1 MADCP
6 EESQS
11 LILHILSNILINGSE
26 VNRTTMKQLD
36 LSALRAKILAARESS
51 QVAKTSTIESALSE
65 AAPAEPL
72 VDSSP
77 TQNNIPNDD
86 SAENKT
92 TALRTGYD
100 RNGHPI
106 SYNRKQSEFI
116 DLAATGKSCV
126 LIGAAGT
133 GKTTT
138 QRAAILELLANGMLP
153 PIGAH
158 DHSHL
163 PPSTA
168 PGIVICA
175 FTRRATNNIRRNLT
189 EDLQPNC
196 LTIHKLLEY
205 QPVDYETVD
214 PETGKTIR
222 SKRFE
227 ATRNAENPIP
237 ATIRTIVIEEASMV
251 STQLYQEIIN
261 ACPHKPQFIF
271 LGDIQQLPP
280 VFGAAILGFALSALP
295 VIELTEVYRQALE
308 SPILSLAHRIL
319 SGNSIKPSALEE
331 WNQPKKGLII
341 HPWKKQISPENATS
355 TLAKFFIAALNKGE
369 YDPESDAILIPF
381 NKSCGTIE
389 LNAHIANQIAKN
401 EGREV
406 YQILHGFLASYY
418 SIGDKCLYDKED
430 AIILDIQPNAGYSG
444 RSPIPHSTNLN
455 YWGHIRSSA
464 DSDHLISEAS
474 ENAAEDIDALLGQ
487 VASAEYENEDERT
500 RAASHRI
507 QLQLLDSDRT
517 IWISS
522 AGDMKKLDLGYAIT
536 VHKSQGSEWG
546 RVFLCFH
553 KSHATMLQREL
564 LYTAVTR
571 AKNSLLIICEKDT
584 FQKGIES
591 QRIRG
596 NTLKDKAE
604 YFKGKYSESDH
615 PTFY

>member
-1 MADCP
+1 
-6 EESQS
+6 
-11 LILHILSNILINGSE
+11 
-26 VNRTTMKQLD
+26 MKHTID
-36 LSALRAKILAARESS
+36 LAALRAKILAAKQS
-51 QVAKTSTIESALSE
+51 QVQASAASIETVPSVETPVAAITST
-65 AAPAEPL
+65 
-72 VDSSP
+72 
-77 TQNNIPNDD
+77 
-86 SAENKT
+86 
-92 TALRTGYD
+92 LRTGYD
-100 RNGHPI
+100 RNGSAI
-106 SYNRKQSEFI
+106 QYNAEQSEFI
-116 DLAATGKSCV
+116 TLAGTGKSCV

-138 QRAAILELLANGMLP
+138 QRAAILELLSNGMLP
-153 PIGAH
+153 PLGSH

-163 PPSTA
+163 PASTA

-205 QPVDYETVD
+205 QPVEFETID

-227 ATRNAENPIP
+227 ATRCAENPLP
-237 ATIRTIVIEEASMV
+237 STIRTIVIEEASMV
-251 STQLYQEIIN
+251 STQLYQELIN
-261 ACPHKPQFIF
+261 AAPHKPQFIF

-280 VFGAAILGFALSALP
+280 VFGAAILGFALSSLP

-319 SGNSIKPSALEE
+319 SGNPILPTALEA
-331 WNQPKKGLII
+331 WNKKDKGLIL
-341 HPWKKQISPENATS
+341 HPWKKSLSPENATT

-369 YDPESDAILIPF
+369 YDPETDAILIPF

-389 LNAHIANQIAKN
+389 LNAHIANQIAQN

-406 YQILHGFLASYY
+406 YQILHGFLASHY
-418 SIGDKCLYDKED
+418 SVGDKCLYDKED

-444 RSPIPHSTNLN
+444 KPPVPHSVHLN
-455 YWGHIRSSA
+455 YWGQLRSSA
-464 DSDHLISEAS
+464 DSEYHTQSSADESD
-474 ENAAEDIDALLGQ
+474 DIDALLSQ
-487 VASAEYENEDERT
+487 VTSADYENDDERT
-500 RAASHRI
+500 RAASHRV
-507 QLQLLDSDRT
+507 QLHLLDSDRT
-517 IWISS
+517 VWISS

-536 VHKSQGSEWG
+536 VHKSQGSEWSK
-546 RVFLCFH
+546 VFLCFH

-571 AKNSLLIICEKDT
+571 AKTSLFIICEKDT

-591 QRIRG
+591 QRIKG
-596 NTLKDKAE
+596 NTLAEKAE
-604 YFKGKYSESDH
+604 HFKGKYSASDH
-615 PTFY
+615 PTFWL

>member
-1 MADCP
+1 MNKR
-6 EESQS
+6 
-11 LILHILSNILINGSE
+11 I
-26 VNRTTMKQLD
+26 D
-36 LSALRAKILAARESS
+36 LSALRAKILAAQASQKASQGITIESS
-51 QVAKTSTIESALSE
+51 QNVENQSNPASIQAASAGQSISHTNNASNAQLLSG
-65 AAPAEPL
+65 L
-72 VDSSP
+72 DKFGNSI
-77 TQNNIPNDD
+77 Q
-86 SAENKT
+86 
-92 TALRTGYD
+92 
-100 RNGHPI
+100 
-106 SYNRKQSEFI
+106 YNQAQSDFI
-116 DLAATGKSCV
+116 RLASTGKSCV

-138 QRAAILELLANGMLP
+138 QRAALINVLQSGMIP
-153 PIGAH
+153 PLGSH

-163 PPSTA
+163 PASTQ
-168 PGIVICA
+168 PGIAICA
-175 FTRRATNNIRRNLT
+175 FTRRATNNIRRNLS

-205 QPVDYETVD
+205 QPVEFETYD

-227 ATRNAENPIP
+227 ATRNRLNPLP
-237 ATIRTIVIEEASMV
+237 PTLKLIVLEEASMI
-251 STQLYQEIIN
+251 STQLYMEIID

-280 VFGAAILGFALSALP
+280 VFGAAILGFALAELP

-319 SGNSIKPSALEE
+319 SGQPITPSKLESWHNPE
-331 WNQPKKGLII
+331 KGLLLT
-341 HPWKKQISPENATS
+341 PWKKSISPENATL
-355 TLAKFFIAALNKGE
+355 TLAKFFINAMHKGE

-389 LNAHIANQIAKN
+389 LNAHIANAIA
-401 EGREV
+401 REQERTT

-430 AIILDIQPNAGYSG
+430 AIILDIQPNPSYSG
-444 RSPIPHSTNLN
+444 KTPLEPSTSLN
-455 YWGHIRSSA
+455 YWGHYTSS
-464 DSDHLISEAS
+464 DSDQFHSQMGAIG
-474 ENAAEDIDALLGQ
+474 AEGEDDVDALLSQ
-487 VASAEYENEDERT
+487 VAAASFEGDEDERT

-507 QLQLLDSDRT
+507 TLKLLDSDREVT
-517 IWISS
+517 ISS

-536 VHKSQGSEWG
+536 VHKSQGSEWSK
-546 RVFLCFH
+546 VFLCFH

-571 AKNSLLIICEKDT
+571 AKDILCVICEKDT

-596 NTLKDKAE
+596 ETLEEKAE
-604 YFKGKYSESDH
+604 YFKGKYSESDR
-615 PTFY
+615 PTFWL